1 MTIAVYPGSFDPVTN
16 GHLDIATRAAKLVDR
31 LVIGVFDTPSKS
43 LLFTTAERVELMKK
57 AVAHLRNV
65 QVKSY
70 RCLTVDF
77 ARQEKAQV
85 MVRGLR
91 MGVDFDREF
100 EMAMMNKQ
108 LAPDVEL
115 VCLMASMEYQFLS
128 ATLMKEAVQYGDSSR
143 IKYMV
148 PPAILRALEKKL
160 GGKNKK

>member
-1 MTIAVYPGSFDPVTN
+1 MTN

-65 QVKSY
+65 QVKAY

-115 VCLMASMEYQFLS
+115 VCLMASIEYQFLS

-143 IKYMV
+143 IKGMV

-160 GGKNKK
+160 GGKHKK